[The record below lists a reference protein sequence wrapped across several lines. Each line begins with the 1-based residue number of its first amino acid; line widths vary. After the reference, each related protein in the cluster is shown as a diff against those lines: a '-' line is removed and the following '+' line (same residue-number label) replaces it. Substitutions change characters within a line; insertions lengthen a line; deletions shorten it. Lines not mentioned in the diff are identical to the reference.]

1 VPKIKAKYGANASS
15 PRRMVRTG
23 GATLC
28 ALLFPVASLK
38 RKKSVNVAVFDW
50 VEERAI

>member
-1 VPKIKAKYGANASS
+1 
-15 PRRMVRTG
+15 MVRTG

-28 ALLFPVASLK
+28 ALLFPVALLRK
-38 RKKSVNVAVFDW
+38 KKSVNVAVFDW